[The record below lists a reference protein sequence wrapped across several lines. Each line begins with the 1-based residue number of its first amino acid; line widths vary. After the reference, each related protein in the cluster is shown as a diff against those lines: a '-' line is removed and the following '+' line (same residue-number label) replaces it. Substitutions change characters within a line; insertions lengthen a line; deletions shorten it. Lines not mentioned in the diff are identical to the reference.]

1 MWCAA
6 IEPPVLLVLPALPAD
21 LRVSAL
27 VAIAGAVFAV
37 TGATGALSSVI
48 VLTARQVRV
57 PDALRGRVNA
67 TTRMIT
73 YGSITLGAAAAGL
86 VGQLLGVRSGLTI
99 GCVGAFTTI
108 IWTVGVGR
116 RLLRTG
122 VRIEAS
128 PGDEERMRTVDAQH
142 PQSEAR

>member
-1 MWCAA
+1 M
-6 IEPPVLLVLPALPAD
+6 
-21 LRVSAL
+21 
-27 VAIAGAVFAV
+27 
-37 TGATGALSSVI
+37 
-48 VLTARQVRV
+48 LTAREVRV

-86 VGQLLGVRSGLTI
+86 VGQLLGARIGLAI

-116 RLLRTG
+116 TLQTTG
-122 VRIEAS
+122 VRIEVSQAMS
-128 PGDEERMRTVDAQH
+128 
-142 PQSEAR
+142 